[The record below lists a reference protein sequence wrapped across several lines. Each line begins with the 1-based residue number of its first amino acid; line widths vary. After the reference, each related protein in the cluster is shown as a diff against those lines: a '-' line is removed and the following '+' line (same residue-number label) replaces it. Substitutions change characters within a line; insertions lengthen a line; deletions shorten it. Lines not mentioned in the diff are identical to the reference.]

1 MFIIGFSNKTSIPL
15 IRIICRNFKHCVI
28 ITKNQKGFIL
38 HQFVKRNYVARIV
51 VNERGIA
58 QLKNNG
64 WVFIFVHKKIHKLNP
79 RAWTCVNY
87 VKSGIGLK
95 NAFIQTPDKLY
106 EYITKNLT

>member
-38 HQFVKRNYVARIV
+38 HQFVKRNYVARIAI
-51 VNERGIA
+51 NERGMA

-64 WVFIFVHKKIHKLNP
+64 WDLFLCTKKYTN
-79 RAWTCVNY
+79 
-87 VKSGIGLK
+87 
-95 NAFIQTPDKLY
+95 
-106 EYITKNLT
+106 